1 MFSSLAY
8 GEIIKSASDTRN
20 YKSIILGNL
29 IRCILIQDEEAD
41 KSYASLDVGVG
52 IALDPKTHY
61 GTAHF
66 LEHML
71 FLGTE
76 TYPEEGEYA

>member
-1 MFSSLAY
+1 MD
-8 GEIIKSASDTRN
+8 I
-20 YKSIILGNL
+20 
-29 IRCILIQDEEAD
+29 
-41 KSYASLDVGVG
+41 GVG

-76 TYPEEGEYA
+76 TYPEEGEYAQYISNNGGYKNAYTSLVNTNYHF